1 MSGMIFALLA
11 VLAAG
16 IGGRDQV
23 LVAQLAARQGRHP
36 AALVLALGSAAA
48 TSALAAWAALALT
61 AQMNGNARLFF
72 AGLACGF
79 AALELI
85 FARAPRPPAEPTHSL
100 GAFLIV
106 LLAQQLTDAARFLIL
121 AIALATRA
129 PIAAGVGGA
138 LASMALVA
146 AGWMAGEALAA
157 RSFKGLRRALG
168 AAMLLVGIALA
179 LRAMG
184 RI

>member
-1 MSGMIFALLA
+1 MIFALLA
-11 VLAAG
+11 VLIVGVGA
-16 IGGRDQV
+16 RDQL

-36 AALVLALGSAAA
+36 AALVLALASAAA

-72 AGLACGF
+72 AALACGF
-79 AALELI
+79 AGLELI
-85 FARAPRPPAEPTHSL
+85 LARAPKPPAEPTHSL

-106 LLAQQLTDAARFLIL
+106 LIAQQLTDAARFLVL

-138 LASMALVA
+138 LASMAVVA
-146 AGWMAGEALAA
+146 AGWLAGNALAGFGF
-157 RSFKGLRRALG
+157 RPLRRWLG
-168 AAMLLVGIALA
+168 AVMLLAGTGLA
-179 LRAMG
+179 LRALG
-184 RI
+184 YI

>member
-1 MSGMIFALLA
+1 MCI
-11 VLAAG
+11 
-16 IGGRDQV
+16 RD
-23 LVAQLAARQGRHP
+23 
-36 AALVLALGSAAA
+36 S
-48 TSALAAWAALALT
+48 
-61 AQMNGNARLFF
+61 
-72 AGLACGF
+72 GF